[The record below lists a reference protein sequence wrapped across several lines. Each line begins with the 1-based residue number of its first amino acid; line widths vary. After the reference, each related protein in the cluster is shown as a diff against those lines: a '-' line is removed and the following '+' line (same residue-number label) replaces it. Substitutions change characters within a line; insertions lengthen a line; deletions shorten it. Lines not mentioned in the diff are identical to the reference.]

1 MLCNNLKDIVSI
13 QPHALLAV
21 GGNTLRK
28 SCKDEKLFKDFDIK
42 FWESSSEQNEREK
55 MKDKPQNTEW
65 KHRW

>member
-21 GGNTLRK
+21 GEKNLRK
-28 SCKDEKLFKDFDIK
+28 SCKNEKLFKDLDIK
-42 FWESSSEQNEREK
+42 FWESSIEQNERQK
-55 MKDKPQNTEW
+55 MNDEPQKTGL